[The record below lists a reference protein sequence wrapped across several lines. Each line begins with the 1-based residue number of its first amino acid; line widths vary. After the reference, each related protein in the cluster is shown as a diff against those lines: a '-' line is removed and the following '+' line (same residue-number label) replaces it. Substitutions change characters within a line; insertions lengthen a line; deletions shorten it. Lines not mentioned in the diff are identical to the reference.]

1 MLVLVLAML
10 TGPERAMAQRAV
22 GIDVSDYQS
31 SSINWGTLKSTYGIS
46 FGWAKCSEGTGTGS
60 GYGGGNFTTYEANAK
75 AAGVLIGAYHY
86 ARYDLNTGTAG
97 ATAEAN
103 AFWSIAG
110 PYIKGGGYYIMP
122 MLDVEASFTGY
133 TATTLSQWVNQWCIT
148 VSNTAYAAGV
158 PGIKPCIYCSSS
170 HAASYLNSTVTQWN
184 TDIADW
190 AWAPGDH
197 AGALAGAQASASPPA
212 GISPWTPSSNWQFW
226 QYDDQNAAQA
236 ITTGDGDIYN
246 GTLAQLTASKMVIGG
261 APPGITTQ
269 PASQIVLAGANVPFN
284 VGASGA
290 TPLSYQWRFNGGN
303 ISGATASSY
312 TKSNVQAANAGSY
325 SVIVTNAYGSANSA
339 NAVLTVHT
347 PPTITAQPANT
358 VTGFGLNVNLSATA
372 TGDATLSYQWRH
384 NGTNLAS
391 ATTSILT
398 IIHAQA
404 TNAGTYAIVVTNLY
418 GTATSAN
425 ALLSVLDPYILN
437 QPQSQT
443 VTAGAPAT
451 FIVGTVGT
459 APLSYI
465 WSKDGVALTDGT
477 NLSGSRT
484 PTLSL
489 ASVQAGDV
497 GMYSVTV
504 SNVNGSM
511 ASSNAALISAFAPL
525 IVTQP
530 ACQKVL
536 AGSTVVLSVSVVG
549 SGPITNQWQKDGTN
563 LVDAGKF
570 SGTATTSLVV
580 SNVQIGE
587 CGNYSLVASNAY
599 GSAISSNA
607 LLSLWPVVGWGS
619 DVYGQADVPAGLSN
633 VVAIAAGDFHSLA
646 LKGDGTVMAWGAGQ
660 TNTGVNPQYGQSIIP
675 SGLSN
680 VASVARGYFHSLALE
695 ANGTIVAWGAGTTN
709 AGVSPNFGQAIVPA
723 ALSNVVA
730 IAGGAYHSLALEANG
745 TVVAWGAGTT
755 NPGLS
760 PNFGQAIVPS
770 GLSNVVAIATG
781 LYHSLALEAN
791 GTVVAWGAGTINSGI
806 TPNFGQAIVPTALS
820 NVVAISAG
828 IYHSLALKAD
838 GTVVIWGAGTT
849 NTGTTPNLGQAVVP
863 AGVTNVIALAGGG
876 FHTLVLEGNGSPTL
890 TTQPLSQ
897 TAAAGATVS
906 YAAMVVGSQPL
917 SYQWQVNGS
926 NIAGATAAV
935 LSLANV
941 QLDDAGAYSVTVTN
955 AAGAV
960 TSSNGLLTVLSP
972 PVISAQPTDAAV
984 VVGTSA
990 TFTVGAAGSAPL
1002 GYQWQFNSAAI
1013 AGATQS
1019 AYNLASVQLTNAGTY
1034 SAVVSNAYG
1043 VAISSNAVLT
1053 VLTPPTIT
1061 TQPSNQTVVAGASA
1075 GFVVQAASAA
1085 PLNYQWYFGQTN
1097 LLAGANG
1104 AALNLD
1110 NVQPAQAGGYSVVV
1124 NNVAGSVTSV
1134 VATLTVLVPSPILS
1148 APTYGADGVFQ
1159 FNVGGLAGSNYV
1171 IASSTNLTDWLPL
1184 ETNTSPFT
1192 FTDTNAVNVPLQF
1205 YRAQPSP

>member
-1 MLVLVLAML
+1 
-10 TGPERAMAQRAV
+10 
-22 GIDVSDYQS
+22 
-31 SSINWGTLKSTYGIS
+31 
-46 FGWAKCSEGTGTGS
+46 
-60 GYGGGNFTTYEANAK
+60 
-75 AAGVLIGAYHY
+75 
-86 ARYDLNTGTAG
+86 
-97 ATAEAN
+97 
-103 AFWSIAG
+103 
-110 PYIKGGGYYIMP
+110 
-122 MLDVEASFTGY
+122 
-133 TATTLSQWVNQWCIT
+133 
-148 VSNTAYAAGV
+148 
-158 PGIKPCIYCSSS
+158 
-170 HAASYLNSTVTQWN
+170 
-184 TDIADW
+184 
-190 AWAPGDH
+190 
-197 AGALAGAQASASPPA
+197 
-212 GISPWTPSSNWQFW
+212 
-226 QYDDQNAAQA
+226 
-236 ITTGDGDIYN
+236 
-246 GTLAQLTASKMVIGG
+246 
-261 APPGITTQ
+261 
-269 PASQIVLAGANVPFN
+269 

-770 GLSNVVAIATG
+770 GLSNVVAIASG